1 MALHKAPDNSIHDDM
16 DGAALHMLPDG
27 CVEITPEEAD
37 ALRPK
42 PSNLELIEAKKQA
55 IRQVREGILNRL
67 SGIAFAAQL
76 SGDTDTTDAYLVV
89 REGLLDMT
97 ADLPTD
103 PTLVDSEVMSR
114 YAALVIQCTPEMVS
128 AFAEI
133 DQ

>member
-1 MALHKAPDNSIHDDM
+1 MQNYKAPDNS
-16 DGAALHMLPDG
+16 LHCIEPEFYHLLPVG
-27 CVEITPEEAD
+27 CVAITAEEAE

-67 SGIAFAAQL
+67 AGIAFAAQL

-103 PTLVDSEVMSR
+103 PALVDSEVMSR